1 MTSPYA
7 SIITSVQPLL
17 LLALL
22 LALAMAMALL
32 LTSLLHTPQGAEPI
46 VDTPKADL
54 PGQG

>member
-46 VDTPKADL
+46 VDTPKAGL